1 MSAKPHPFFR
11 FLCGPAVL
19 ALALSPFASAQDGEV
34 KDAISIVF
42 TLNGVSKSI
51 PIDNLGLQ
59 GEKFTVKTPAEGLP
73 TIPLNLEWASHVSG
87 SEPVQISEAVG
98 LLLMNKPSDALALLD
113 PIMETH
119 KITAKVPG
127 NYWLKAARA
136 ALVAHSINRATSK
149 CAEIGKEISDAT
161 PIAGDDPS
169 VSLSNVMLTPLSVSI
184 NDRIKAYA
192 DLANDSSPPEVSAY
206 ASYFRGNLLKTAKR
220 NKEALE
226 AYLTIP
232 AVYPTCG
239 RVIVAAAALN
249 AGELIAAMNRRDEA
263 ILYLEDAKR
272 EGKGTAVGA
281 EAEKRIPLVK

>member
-1 MSAKPHPFFR
+1 MSANPNLFSRLLRGSAILTVAFS
-11 FLCGPAVL
+11 A
-19 ALALSPFASAQDGEV
+19 FASAQ
-34 KDAISIVF
+34 DAISIVF

-51 PIDNLGLQ
+51 PIDNLNHQ
-59 GEKFTVKTPAEGLP
+59 ADKFTVKTPGEGLP
-73 TIPLNLEWASHVSG
+73 TIPLELAWASHVSG
-87 SEPVQISEAVG
+87 SEPPQIAEAIG

-119 KITAKVPG
+119 KLTAKIPG
-127 NYWLKAARA
+127 NYWMKAARA

-161 PIAGDDPS
+161 PAAGDDPA
-169 VSLSNVMLTPLSVSI
+169 VALSNVMLTPLSVSI

-192 DLANDSSPPEVSAY
+192 DLANDGSPPEISAY
-206 ASYFRGNLLKTAKR
+206 ASYFRGNLLRTAKR
-220 NKEALE
+220 HKEALE

-239 RVIVAAAALN
+239 RVIVAAAELN
-249 AGELIAAMNRRDEA
+249 AAELIANLNRRDEA
-263 ILYLEDAKR
+263 ILYLEDAQR
-272 EGKGTAVGA
+272 EGKGTVVGA

>member
-1 MSAKPHPFFR
+1 MSAKTNPFAR
-11 FLCGPAVL
+11 LLGGSAIL
-19 ALALSPFASAQDGEV
+19 ALAFSAFASAQ
-34 KDAISIVF
+34 DAISIVF

-51 PIDNLGLQ
+51 PIENLNLQ
-59 GEKFTVKTPAEGLP
+59 GGKFTVKTPGEGLP
-73 TIPLNLEWASHVSG
+73 AIPLNQEWASHVSG
-87 SEPVQISEAVG
+87 AEPPQIAEAVG

-113 PIMETH
+113 PVMETH
-119 KITAKVPG
+119 KITGKIPG
-127 NYWLKAARA
+127 NYWIKAARA
-136 ALVAHSINRATSK
+136 AIVAHSINRATSK

-161 PIAGDDPS
+161 PVAGDDPS
-169 VSLSNVMLTPLSVSI
+169 VSLSNAMLTPLSVSI
-184 NDRIKAYA
+184 NERIKALA

-239 RVIVAAAALN
+239 RVIVAAADLN
-249 AGELIAAMNRRDEA
+249 AAELIANMNRRDEA
-263 ILYLEDAKR
+263 ILYLKDAQR

>member
-1 MSAKPHPFFR
+1 MSAITNPFTCLLR
-11 FLCGPAVL
+11 GSAIL
-19 ALALSPFASAQDGEV
+19 ALALSPFAAAQDGAT

-59 GEKFTVKTPAEGLP
+59 ADKFTVKTPAEGLP

-87 SEPVQISEAVG
+87 AEPQQISEAVG
-98 LLLMNKPSDALALLD
+98 LILMNKPSDALALLD
-113 PIMETH
+113 PIMESH

-127 NYWLKAARA
+127 NYWIRAARA
-136 ALVAHSINRATSK
+136 ALVAHSINRATSR

-161 PIAGDDPS
+161 PTAGDDPS

-184 NDRIKAYA
+184 NERIKAYEGI
-192 DLANDSSPPEVSAY
+192 ANDASPPEVSAY

-220 NKEALE
+220 NSEALE

-239 RVIVAAAALN
+239 RVIMAAAAMN
-249 AGELIAAMNRRDEA
+249 AGELVASMNRRDEA

-272 EGKGTAVGA
+272 EGKGTVIGA